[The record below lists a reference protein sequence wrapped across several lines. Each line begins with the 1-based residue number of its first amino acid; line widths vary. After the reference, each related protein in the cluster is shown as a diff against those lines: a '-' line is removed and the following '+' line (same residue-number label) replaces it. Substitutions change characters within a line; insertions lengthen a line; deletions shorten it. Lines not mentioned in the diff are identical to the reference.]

1 MAHLPHPRRKKIR
14 KPGPALPPPRASLR
28 FLARLAPQDVAMFRF
43 LLEAYDN
50 LAYFTVLDA
59 GEALLSVVCSPHQA
73 DAACRALE
81 DIGESLPLRYEPW
94 PLACAR
100 IS

>member
-1 MAHLPHPRRKKIR
+1 MSVSKKIR
-14 KPGPALPPPRASLR
+14 KPGPALPPPRTSLR

-59 GEALLSVVCSPHQA
+59 GEALLSVVCSPHQK
-73 DAACRALE
+73 DAVCRALE
-81 DIGESLPLRYEPW
+81 DIGSCLPLHCEPW
-94 PLACAR
+94 PVESSA
-100 IS
+100 